1 MTKTKMITLI
11 RTGFGIAAGILLLS
25 ACDEINRFKQEKYE
39 CGGTRLAFLEID
51 LRSLKVGAKA
61 NLVTFDG
68 DQTGKLVFSDDQ
80 ELIIEAPRLIIRI
93 DREKALIKATRGSRY
108 HEMRCRKTEFKM

>member
-1 MTKTKMITLI
+1 MSALI
-11 RTGFGIAAGILLLS
+11 RMGFGLAAGILLLS

-39 CGGTRLAFLEID
+39 CDWNPAGILEID
-51 LRSLKVGAKA
+51 LRSSKVGAKA

-93 DREKALIKATRGSRY
+93 DREKAVIKATRGTRY

>member
-1 MTKTKMITLI
+1 MSALI
-11 RTGFGIAAGILLLS
+11 RIWFGLAASMLLLS
-25 ACDEINRFKQEKYE
+25 ACDEFNRFKQEKYE
-39 CGGTRLAFLEID
+39 CDWNPAGILEIE
-51 LRSLKVGAKA
+51 LRSVKVDAKA

-68 DQTGKLVFSDDQ
+68 DQTGKLIFSNDR

>member
-1 MTKTKMITLI
+1 MSTLV
-11 RTGFGIAAGILLLS
+11 RTGFGLAAAILLLS
-25 ACDEINRFKQEKYE
+25 ACDEINRFKQEKYD
-39 CGGTRLAFLEID
+39 CDWNPAGILEIE
-51 LRSLKVGAKA
+51 LRSVKVDAKA

-68 DQTGKLVFSDDQ
+68 NQTGKLVFSDDR
-80 ELIIEAPRLIIRI
+80 ELIIEAPSLIIRI

>member
-1 MTKTKMITLI
+1 MSALI
-11 RTGFGIAAGILLLS
+11 RVGFGLTLGILLLS

-39 CGGTRLAFLEID
+39 CDWNPAGILEID

-61 NLVTFDG
+61 NLVTFAG

-80 ELIIEAPRLIIRI
+80 EFIIEAPRLIIRI
-93 DREKALIKATRGSRY
+93 DREEALIKATRGSRY